1 MVWKIYEKS
10 MKMEADLQQ
19 VDAMRT
25 ELIQVRGDIQKL
37 NTIRQ
42 DLTGQ
47 VQMLTQEL
55 SKASADVQQAPA
67 IKAEIEYMKQEL
79 QQAR

>member
-1 MVWKIYEKS
+1 
-10 MKMEADLQQ
+10 MEADLHA

-37 NTIRQ
+37 NVVRQ
-42 DLTGQ
+42 ELTGQ

-55 SKASADVQQAPA
+55 SKATDDVQQAPA

-79 QQAR
+79 QKAR